1 MDQKSMGI
9 VIARQ
14 RKEKGF
20 TQKQL
25 GDKLSVSNKTVSKW
39 ETGEGF
45 PDITI
50 LPVLAEAL
58 DITVDELLD
67 GSSLKNNENLKRDD
81 MECTEYLMDKTIL
94 KFKNSCIL
102 SVAFSIFGVM
112 AYWILWYETHNR
124 VSLLISLVFGLAS
137 GCVGLIGYNALQM
150 QMKKFN
156 KLFPNRKKSL
166 YEMRKYLE
174 KLIYVWM
181 IYVWVAIDFTIVNCY
196 GNYHETIRAFIG
208 GLAYGS
214 ICLYL
219 NSKLKMKV
227 RI

>member
-1 MDQKSMGI
+1 MGI

-124 VSLLISLVFGLAS
+124 ASLLISLVFGLAS

>member
-1 MDQKSMGI
+1 MGI

>member
-1 MDQKSMGI
+1 MGI

-81 MECTEYLMDKTIL
+81 MECTEYLMGKTIL

>member
-1 MDQKSMGI
+1 MGI

-137 GCVGLIGYNALQM
+137 GLSLIH
-150 QMKKFN
+150 
-156 KLFPNRKKSL
+156 
-166 YEMRKYLE
+166 
-174 KLIYVWM
+174 I
-181 IYVWVAIDFTIVNCY
+181 
-196 GNYHETIRAFIG
+196 
-208 GLAYGS
+208 
-214 ICLYL
+214 
-219 NSKLKMKV
+219 
-227 RI
+227 